1 MGHLNVEKQTVFCH
15 VMGDYIIVIMYFILN
30 VKKKGNCWSTE
41 KHQNP
46 KEKKIIRAYVIKRAK
61 NKKKERNNK
70 EKSIESLN

>member
-1 MGHLNVEKQTVFCH
+1 MLKRKVTVS
-15 VMGDYIIVIMYFILN
+15 LQ
-30 VKKKGNCWSTE
+30 K
-41 KHQNP
+41 NP